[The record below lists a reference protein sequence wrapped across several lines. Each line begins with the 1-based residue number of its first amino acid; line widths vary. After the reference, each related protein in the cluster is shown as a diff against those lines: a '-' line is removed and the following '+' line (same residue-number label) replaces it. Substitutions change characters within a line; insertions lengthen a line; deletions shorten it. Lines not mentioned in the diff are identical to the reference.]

1 MTPHG
6 RPAPQ
11 IGVGSPS
18 ALRDA
23 NRRRVLDVLARE
35 GAASQASL
43 ARRTGLSRATIF
55 NIVGGLREAGVV
67 SVTEQ
72 VRGGRR
78 VAEVQFS
85 RRAGLVLG
93 IDLDHRH
100 LRVAVADLSHQILAE
115 RMSPIEP
122 RRTADETMA
131 LAAEWVEAVL
141 EDLDASHGEV
151 LGVGMGL
158 PAPIDPTSGEVGS
171 SAILP
176 GWVGVPAAE
185 AMTYRL
191 GMPVVVDNDANL
203 GALAEITW
211 GGSRGCDHLVYL
223 KLSAGVGA
231 GLVLGGRIYRGAA
244 GTAGEMGH
252 TTVDERG
259 ALCRCGNRGCLE
271 SFVGSEALLTLLRA
285 TQPEADSIDDL
296 VRLAATGDAGSR
308 RLLADAGRYVGM
320 ALANLCN
327 LLAPSKVV
335 VGGEL
340 AATGELLLEPMREIV
355 RRHAIP
361 AAANT
366 VEIVTSDLGERSEV
380 LGALA
385 LVLRDELALSTVLK
399 AAG

>member
-1 MTPHG
+1 MTRHG

-244 GTAGEMGH
+244 GTAGEIGH

-285 TQPEADSIDDL
+285 TQPEAESIDDL

-340 AATGELLLEPMREIV
+340 AATGDLLLEPMREIV

>member
-1 MTPHG
+1 
-6 RPAPQ
+6 
-11 IGVGSPS
+11 
-18 ALRDA
+18 
-23 NRRRVLDVLARE
+23 
-35 GAASQASL
+35 
-43 ARRTGLSRATIF
+43 
-55 NIVGGLREAGVV
+55 
-67 SVTEQ
+67 
-72 VRGGRR
+72 
-78 VAEVQFS
+78 
-85 RRAGLVLG
+85 
-93 IDLDHRH
+93 
-100 LRVAVADLSHQILAE
+100 
-115 RMSPIEP
+115 
-122 RRTADETMA
+122 
-131 LAAEWVEAVL
+131 
-141 EDLDASHGEV
+141 
-151 LGVGMGL
+151 
-158 PAPIDPTSGEVGS
+158 
-171 SAILP
+171 
-176 GWVGVPAAE
+176 
-185 AMTYRL
+185 
-191 GMPVVVDNDANL
+191 
-203 GALAEITW
+203 
-211 GGSRGCDHLVYL
+211 
-223 KLSAGVGA
+223 
-231 GLVLGGRIYRGAA
+231 
-244 GTAGEMGH
+244 MGH

-285 TQPEADSIDDL
+285 TQPEAESIDDL

-327 LLAPSKVV
+327 LLAPSRVV